1 MVPIHKLGER
11 GRGNHALHEVCG
23 DSHEEVSDGQ
33 PRSWR
38 CRSEVQKRKQ
48 STGRDLEAIGVEM
61 ETEVRGT
68 TLGESAA

>member
-1 MVPIHKLGER
+1 MG
-11 GRGNHALHEVCG
+11 
-23 DSHEEVSDGQ
+23 
-33 PRSWR
+33 
-38 CRSEVQKRKQ
+38 RSEVQKREQ